1 MTFSDKADKEE
12 AYSFRIPGKDRGT
25 ANHTRI
31 IEIYLWSLITLGKFT
46 KTTRYRT
53 KINFLL
59 HFIKTVHDHL

>member
-46 KTTRYRT
+46 KNYQIPDEIQFFTS
-53 KINFLL
+53 L
-59 HFIKTVHDHL
+59 HKNGA